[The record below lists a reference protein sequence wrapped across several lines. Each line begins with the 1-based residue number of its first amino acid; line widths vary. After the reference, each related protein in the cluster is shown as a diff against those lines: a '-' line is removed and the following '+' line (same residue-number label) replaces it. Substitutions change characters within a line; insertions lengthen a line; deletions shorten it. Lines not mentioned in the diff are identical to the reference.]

1 MRRLHGIRWV
11 TIALIMVGALVNF
24 LSRQTLSIA
33 APTVINT
40 LHISHEQYGA
50 ITALFQVGIIF
61 QPLVGFVIDLMGVKP
76 GFALFAFLWS
86 VICMAHGLATS
97 WQMLAGLRGML
108 GFAEGAFSPGGL
120 KVVSEWFPARERGL
134 AGGLY
139 NIGPSLG
146 SMVAPPLVAWAILN
160 YSWQFSFVIV
170 GLISLAWV
178 AVWLLFYHPLA
189 RHPLVSAEEREMIV
203 SGQESLV
210 KEGAAKPDLVSAFT
224 MILIG
229 LTAASFFILS
239 KAVAFA
245 LVGAAILLWIV
256 LRLGFRKAL
265 ENPLFFQRNFWGIAL
280 PRFLTDPTWGML
292 SFWVPLYLTQVRHFD
307 LKQIAIYAWLPFLAA
322 DLGCIFG
329 PAVVLFL
336 QKRGLDLID
345 ARRGAFTLGAIL
357 MIGVAFTGYVQNPL
371 VAVALISLAG
381 FAHQTLSVT
390 MITMAT
396 DLFPRGEV
404 GTVAG
409 MAGTCANTG
418 ILIFT
423 YELGHLV
430 DTMGYSPAFVL
441 LAALDI
447 VAAIV
452 AWTVIKKPA
461 AHA

>member
-1 MRRLHGIRWV
+1 MRRFLGLRWL
-11 TIALIMVGALVNF
+11 TIALIMLGALVNF

-33 APTVINT
+33 APTVIAS
-40 LHISHEQYGA
+40 LHITTQQYGW
-50 ITALFQVGIIF
+50 ITSAFQGGIMLQPVVGY
-61 QPLVGFVIDLMGVKP
+61 VIDILGVKT

-86 VICMAHGLATS
+86 VICMAHGLAGN
-97 WQMLAGLRGML
+97 WQMLAGLRGLL

-146 SMVAPPLVAWAILN
+146 SMLAPPLVAWAILN
-160 YSWQFSFVIV
+160 YSWQASFVIV

-178 AVWLLFYHPLA
+178 ALWLLFYRPVRKHPTL
-189 RHPLVSAEEREMIV
+189 SEEEREYIV
-203 SGQESLV
+203 SGQESFLQAGD
-210 KEGAAKPDLVSAFT
+210 EKPS
-224 MILIG
+224 
-229 LTAASFFILS
+229 ILS
-239 KAVAFA
+239 
-245 LVGAAILLWIV
+245 ILG
-256 LRLGFRKAL
+256 R
-265 ENPLFFQRNFWGIAL
+265 RNFWGIAL

-292 SFWVPLYLTQVRHFD
+292 SFWVPLYLTTVRGFD
-307 LKQIAIYAWLPFLAA
+307 LKHIALYAWLPFLAA

-329 PAVVLFL
+329 PSVVLFL
-336 QKRGLDLID
+336 QRRGLDLID
-345 ARRGAFTLGAIL
+345 ARRGAFTLGAVM
-357 MIGVAFTGYVQNPL
+357 MIGVAFTGVVKDPL
-371 VAVALISLAG
+371 MAVALISLAG

-396 DLFPRGEV
+396 DLFPRNEV

-409 MAGTCANTG
+409 MAGTCANLG

-423 YELGHLV
+423 YELGQRV
-430 DTMGYSPAFVL
+430 DQIGYTPVFVL

-452 AWTVIKKPA
+452 AWTVIRKPVA
-461 AHA
+461 NV

>member
-1 MRRLHGIRWV
+1 LQPV
-11 TIALIMVGALVNF
+11 VG
-24 LSRQTLSIA
+24 
-33 APTVINT
+33 
-40 LHISHEQYGA
+40 Y
-50 ITALFQVGIIF
+50 IIDI
-61 QPLVGFVIDLMGVKP
+61 LGVKS

-86 VICMAHGLATS
+86 VICMAHGLASS
-97 WQMLAGLRGML
+97 WQILAVLRGLL

-120 KVVSEWFPARERGL
+120 KVVSEWFPAKERGL

-160 YSWQFSFVIV
+160 YSWQASFVIV

-178 AVWLLFYHPLA
+178 ALWLFFYRPVRNHPGL
-189 RHPLVSAEEREMIV
+189 SEEEREYII
-203 SGQESLV
+203 SGQETYLQA
-210 KEGAAKPDLVSAFT
+210 GDQKPSIPS
-224 MILIG
+224 IL
-229 LTAASFFILS
+229 
-239 KAVAFA
+239 K
-245 LVGAAILLWIV
+245 
-256 LRLGFRKAL
+256 R
-265 ENPLFFQRNFWGIAL
+265 RNFWGIAL

-292 SFWVPLYLTQVRHFD
+292 SFWVPLYLTTVRGFD
-307 LKQIAIYAWLPFLAA
+307 LKHIALYAWLPFLAA
-322 DLGCIFG
+322 DLGCVFG
-329 PAVVLFL
+329 PSVVIFL

-345 ARRGAFTLGAIL
+345 ARRCAFTLGAFM
-357 MIGVAFTGYVQNPL
+357 MIGVAFTGVVKDPL
-371 VAVALISLAG
+371 MAVALISLAG

-396 DLFPRGEV
+396 DLFPRNEV

-409 MAGTCANTG
+409 MAGTCANLG

-423 YELGHLV
+423 YELGQRV
-430 DTMGYSPAFVL
+430 DQIGYTPVFVL

-452 AWTVIKKPA
+452 AWTLIRKPA